1 MPESILDKFRRLQ
14 AETPKPRVYKN
25 DIYATHGVLM
35 TSDLEALELFI
46 AWAESRKTY
55 QLHDVVLD
63 RDTRLGLLEVT
74 YTARWSKPWGIIDA
88 CAAARYA
95 RGTEEYH
102 ALTREMKF
110 EIISRE
116 KVV

>member
-14 AETPKPRVYKN
+14 AETPKPREYKTE
-25 DIYATHGVLM
+25 IYATHGVLM
-35 TSDLEALELFI
+35 TSNLEALELFI
-46 AWAESRKTY
+46 DWAEPRNTY

-74 YTARWSKPWGIIDA
+74 YTARGSKPWSIIDA
-88 CAAARYA
+88 CASARYV
-95 RGTEEYH
+95 RGTEEYR

-110 EIISRE
+110 ETISRE